1 MEKTILERIKCYW
14 EQRSDDFSRQSFAE
28 MQNEK
33 YDLWSKELKQII
45 GDRIALQI
53 LDVGTGC
60 GLISLMVAQ
69 RASGNLHIIGIDSDK
84 YAIECARANV
94 AASCWP
100 EFVSIIHSGFENFVL
115 PDLADLIVSNPPFY
129 TTGMLSPNNARAT
142 ARHCNGTLSPVTLIS
157 YAYKHLAPGG
167 SLAMVT
173 PAEIEQTIVF
183 ESTIQQMRIVRQC
196 DVITVPDKKP
206 RRILWQMQRSCDST
220 ASLEHTTLTI
230 RKQDGK
236 FTEEYRNLT
245 SAFYLDF

>member
-1 MEKTILERIKCYW
+1 MLTDLTL
-14 EQRSDDFSRQSFAE
+14 
-28 MQNEK
+28 N
-33 YDLWSKELKQII
+33 YDLVHMPFDFKVFSLDDSGCAMKI
-45 GDRIALQI
+45 GSDGVLLGAWVALPTNGLV

-100 EFVSIIHSGFENFVL
+100 EFVSIIHSGFENYVL